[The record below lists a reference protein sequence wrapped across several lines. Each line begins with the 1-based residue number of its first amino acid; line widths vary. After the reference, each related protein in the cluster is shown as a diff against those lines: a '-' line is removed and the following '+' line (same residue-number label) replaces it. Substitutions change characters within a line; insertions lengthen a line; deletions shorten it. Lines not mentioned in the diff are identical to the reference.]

1 MSKDSHFLVK
11 DIYSRL
17 PIELLPKSPSWS
29 ALLSA
34 VSLLKTERNNYKHRS
49 EELELVI
56 RETIEDNLDLSDGEN
71 CTLIK
76 LKRAINYDDNA
87 PLTDE
92 QIAFQGG
99 ATDT

>member
-1 MSKDSHFLVK
+1 MSKDSHFWVK
-11 DIYSRL
+11 DLYSRL
-17 PIELLPKSPSWS
+17 PIELLPKSPSWG
-29 ALLSA
+29 ALLST

>member
-1 MSKDSHFLVK
+1 MIKAKQLAD
-11 DIYSRL
+11 RL
-17 PIELLPKSPSWS
+17 PTNLLPKTKSCA

-34 VSLLKTERNNYKHRS
+34 VSQLKTERNNYKHLS
-49 EELELVI
+49 EELERVI
-56 RETIEDNLDLSDGEN
+56 RETIEDNLDLADGEN

-92 QIAFQGG
+92 QIAFQRWC
-99 ATDT
+99 D

>member
-1 MSKDSHFLVK
+1 MKNTDSHFWVSDIVK
-11 DIYSRL
+11 RL
-17 PIELLPKSPSWS
+17 PVELLPENPSWS

-34 VSLLKTERNNYKHRS
+34 VTKLKTERNNALCES
-49 EELELVI
+49 ERLRKAIL
-56 RETIEDNLDLSDGEN
+56 ETIEENLHLADGEV

-92 QIAFQGG
+92 QLAFQRWC
-99 ATDT
+99 D